1 MVICPTKK
9 ECEELRRLTGKSFH
23 DSARL
28 LADFGDEERVL
39 DYLRQNASVPEFVG
53 TGKMQYDIFKNGE
66 LYKTFSSVKEFDSFD
81 PYPLWQIRGEYK
93 VRVLTGD
100 GNYHWISYH

>member
-1 MVICPTKK
+1 
-9 ECEELRRLTGKSFH
+9 
-23 DSARL
+23 
-28 LADFGDEERVL
+28 
-39 DYLRQNASVPEFVG
+39 
-53 TGKMQYDIFKNGE
+53 MQYDIFKNGE